1 MLPDASLMCESVC
14 WSVALVSTVRLDSV
28 FVAAS
33 LWSPLNP
40 EAVFPAESH

>member
-1 MLPDASLMCESVC
+1 MLESVC
-14 WSVALVSTVRLDSV
+14 WSVAFLSTVRPDRV
-28 FVAAS
+28 FGAMFAAS